1 MVDFERRTAEPWSVK
16 RKFAVY
22 IIHEEQ
28 SAEIVEKAE
37 MMKVW
42 LAKNTDLTVGHIAI
56 QIDQN
61 EGRDR
66 AVDDAAPSDLKQI
79 KEEVDTVLLIQSAK
93 VMSEPRSIA
102 RLYIAATCGIPI
114 VPAVLTA
121 QKPELKRLLYNF
133 ETAKLM
139 MEDLPAHIGDDAV
152 IALESALANDIRLGD
167 ESTTFEVEDRSGMKA
182 KSAGQALSELL
193 PHIISKPL
201 GLDIAESE
209 IDAQMAEIESALRKG
224 SATGAG
230 PLATPNVSLSTAR
243 MTDLKTVFG
252 RLDINGDGSITAEEI
267 MQSLRTN
274 PDMGMELGL
283 TGMTGED
290 MAFAAGELFATMDV
304 NKDHGIDEEEFIAF
318 FGKISGD
325 QDVEAAVAEARHARL
340 PARMP

>member
-1 MVDFERRTAEPWSVK
+1 MQVKIACPTNQALMVDFERRTAEPWSVK

-201 GLDIAESE
+201 GLDKAES
-209 IDAQMAEIESALRKG
+209 
-224 SATGAG
+224 
-230 PLATPNVSLSTAR
+230 
-243 MTDLKTVFG
+243 
-252 RLDINGDGSITAEEI
+252 
-267 MQSLRTN
+267 
-274 PDMGMELGL
+274 
-283 TGMTGED
+283 
-290 MAFAAGELFATMDV
+290 
-304 NKDHGIDEEEFIAF
+304 
-318 FGKISGD
+318 
-325 QDVEAAVAEARHARL
+325 
-340 PARMP
+340 